1 MKLTVRE
8 MVVFAM
14 LGALMYVSKLVMEF
28 APNIHLLGV
37 FTMAFTIVYRKK
49 ALYPVYINVFL
60 MGMFSGFATWWL
72 PHLYEW
78 GILWGITML
87 LPGKMSARVA
97 AVVYMM
103 VCGIHGLLYGT
114 LYAPMQALVYGL
126 NMESMISWI
135 IAGLP
140 FDLVHGISN
149 FFCGILVL
157 PIVSVLTLAEKGIR
171 DSEAGSRI

>member
-37 FTMAFTIVYRKK
+37 FTIAFTIVYRKK
-49 ALYPVYINVFL
+49 ALYPVYIYVFL
-60 MGMFSGFATWWL
+60 TGLFSGFATWWL
-72 PHLYEW
+72 PHLYLWLIPW
-78 GILWGITML
+78 GVTML
-87 LPGKMSARVA
+87 LPGKLSGGTATMI
-97 AVVYMM
+97 YMGL
-103 VCGIHGLLYGT
+103 CGIHGLLYGT
-114 LYAPMQALVYGL
+114 LYAPMQALLYGL
-126 NMESMISWI
+126 NMEAMISWI

-149 FFCGILVL
+149 FFCGILIL
-157 PIVSVLTLAEKGIR
+157 PVVSVLKLAEKG
-171 DSEAGSRI
+171 SS

>member
-37 FTMAFTIVYRKK
+37 FTIAFTVVYRKK
-49 ALYPVYINVFL
+49 ALYPVYIYVFL
-60 MGMFSGFATWWL
+60 TGLFSGFATWWL
-72 PHLYEW
+72 PHLYLW
-78 GILWGITML
+78 LILWGVAML
-87 LPGKMSARVA
+87 LPKKLPAGTGTVI
-97 AVVYMM
+97 YMG

-126 NMESMISWI
+126 NMEGMISWI
-135 IAGLP
+135 IAGIP

-149 FFCGILVL
+149 FFCGILIL
-157 PIVSVLTLAEKGIR
+157 PVVSVLKRAEKGT
-171 DSEAGSRI
+171 S